1 MTCQDTFFSRD
12 EYFQLLYGALRPE
25 NGESSSD
32 LLKTLPPAVWA
43 PKPLWTGK
51 QVVRRL
57 FCHLLCLL
65 TLTRFLLSS

>member
-25 NGESSSD
+25 NGESSD
-32 LLKTLPPAVWA
+32 LLKTLPPAVWV

-57 FCHLLCLL
+57 FRHLLRLL
-65 TLTRFLLSS
+65 TLTRFPLSS